1 MAVHVNMN
9 GFHRLITHTY
19 IKCNAFIL
27 KLAPL
32 SLYLVNTENKDS
44 ERYTSYL
51 MLCLFLPLQ
60 TKVNGYVISSNIKS
74 GIFFPRD
81 VV

>member
-1 MAVHVNMN
+1 MAVHVNMS

-51 MLCLFLPLQ
+51 M
-60 TKVNGYVISSNIKS
+60 
-74 GIFFPRD
+74 
-81 VV
+81 

>member
-32 SLYLVNTENKDS
+32 SLYLVKQ
-44 ERYTSYL
+44 RFRKIYL
-51 MLCLFLPLQ
+51 LSDVMF
-60 TKVNGYVISSNIKS
+60 ISSAAN
-74 GIFFPRD
+74 
-81 VV
+81 

>member
-27 KLAPL
+27 KLAP
-32 SLYLVNTENKDS
+32 SKTKIPKDI
-44 ERYTSYL
+44 
-51 MLCLFLPLQ
+51 PL
-60 TKVNGYVISSNIKS
+60 I
-74 GIFFPRD
+74 
-81 VV
+81 